1 MNEIEHAIDEMKLLL
16 KDFPA
21 DTKPKNDVDWFTLMA
36 YNYVINERG
45 YLKDIDLITE
55 YRNYFVNGS
64 NDGGIDMLYY
74 NDKLSVL
81 GILQTK
87 YSNNID
93 VNSAT
98 AEIQKILRTVEKL
111 QNHDFS
117 NLSQIVKDKFRSLN
131 DGINEDVTYE
141 ITLVTTSTFD
151 KERALKNVGSTK
163 RFKNSVDFN
172 IVNGLDLSQKIYTIK
187 NGIQRVDN
195 GKLELINVVNQ
206 SGRSMEYSSNS
217 KKGIFVSAKASS
229 IKKLYDLYEN
239 RGLFDLNVRKYI
251 KRNSID
257 KGIINTIQRDP
268 TEFWF
273 LNNGLTIATSDY
285 QIDGNVI
292 HLQDFSVVN
301 GAQTTTLI
309 ARNYKET
316 DFAVPVK
323 VIAPAFELEGD
334 QQDNFFS
341 GVSEA
346 TNSQKQIRPQDL
358 KANTRELRALQH
370 VLKPYNIFLKIKQGV
385 NATNKYD
392 LIKIEDMAKLI
403 YSFVN
408 QAPGTARSS
417 VRSLFE
423 SHYKTI
429 FLNPNYDQ
437 DPNKIEFLRD
447 LVMLYF
453 KVDEIQGN
461 LLREGKAMT
470 QDSAA
475 IFGNGKF
482 AIMALLGVAYRY
494 VNEDAQSWPQVK
506 EKDYIYGSFMQNVT
520 DDFDKK
526 LKFAILKIVHVIQVG
541 YDRRKKSAPGVT
553 ITNYLKKDSSY
564 EQLAQEFLTNLAS
577 SENDPE
583 MDALYPSCLVLKR
596 DSEVKSF

>member
-1 MNEIEHAIDEMKLLL
+1 MNEVARTIEEMKSLLNG
-16 KDFPA
+16 FPA

-36 YNYVINERG
+36 YNYVINESNDF
-45 YLKDIDLITE
+45 KDIDLVTE

-64 NDGGIDMLYY
+64 NDGGIDMFYY
-74 NDKLSVL
+74 DDKSAVL

-87 YSNNID
+87 YSENID

-98 AEIQKILRTVEKL
+98 AEIQKILRTVDKL
-111 QNHDFS
+111 QQHDFS
-117 NLSQIVKDKFRSLN
+117 NLSQAVKDKFRGLN

-141 ITLVTTSTFD
+141 ITLVTTATFD
-151 KERALKNVGSTK
+151 KEKVLMNIGSTK
-163 RFKNSVDFN
+163 SFKKSVDFD
-172 IVNGLDLSQKIYTIK
+172 IVDGSDLKQKIYTIE
-187 NGIQRVDN
+187 NGIQRVDD
-195 GKLELINVVNQ
+195 GKLELINVINQ
-206 SGRSMEYSSNS
+206 SGRNMEYSSNS

-239 RGLFDLNVRKYI
+239 KGLFDLNVRKYI
-251 KRNSID
+251 KRTGID
-257 KGIINTIQRDP
+257 NGIIKTIQKDP

-273 LNNGLTIATSDY
+273 LNNGLTIATSNY

-309 ARNYKET
+309 ARNLKNS

-323 VIAPAFELEGD
+323 VIAPATELEGD

-346 TNSQKQIRPQDL
+346 TNSQKPIRPQDL
-358 KANTRELRALQH
+358 KANTRELRALQRT
-370 VLKPYNIFLKIKQGV
+370 LKPYNIFLKIKQGI
-385 NATNKYD
+385 TETKKYD
-392 LIKIEDMAKLI
+392 TIKIEDMAKLI

-429 FLNPNYDQ
+429 FIIPNYDQ
-437 DPNKIEFLRD
+437 DPQKIGFVRD
-447 LVMLYF
+447 LIMLYF

-461 LLREGKAMT
+461 LLRDGKAMT

-475 IFGNGKF
+475 IFGNGKL

-494 VNEDAQSWPQVK
+494 VNGDAQSWTQVK
-506 EKDYIYGSFMQNVT
+506 ENDYVYGPFFQNKT
-520 DDFDKK
+520 GDFDSK
-526 LKFAILKIVHVIQVG
+526 LRFAILKIVHVIQVG
-541 YDRRKKSAPGVT
+541 YDRRKQSTPSVT
-553 ITNYLKKDSSY
+553 VTNYLKKDSSY
-564 EQLAQEFLTNLAS
+564 EELAQEFLTNLAS
-577 SENDPE
+577 SESDPE

-596 DSEVKSF
+596 EN